1 MSQSPDLNITG
12 PAVLGVSV
20 LGEEIA
26 SVVLDA
32 AGEIV
37 ASNFVD
43 LADDSPE
50 SALTALTELVD
61 SAPFEIDHIVT
72 TCARPDV
79 RAHLDFALHGPGAP
93 AWAAAVVF
101 VDLPAALAQVAGR
114 EGGGVVGVV
123 TLDQS
128 GALATGDTLAL
139 VDATAARTIRTA
151 QVSPA
156 DAHSLSDAAGATA
169 AAALLRPLTAD
180 PSPARFLCVG
190 SGAQLPEVVSAVAA
204 ATGRPAAPV
213 GAPVFAVAQ
222 GATAVVLA
230 DTRAIPV
237 GAAVGG
243 AAVGGAAVGGAAVGH
258 TAPAYATDDAAPTT
272 AIGSHGLRWWAIG
285 GAAGVAALLCLAVL
299 VALFTGVG
307 SETPAAVT
315 STTTV
320 TGTTGE
326 ITVTRAGDPVTQTV
340 VDEQTVTETT
350 TPPTVTR
357 TTAQTVTQTQTQ
369 TQTETQ
375 TATQTVT
382 ESATAT
388 VTENETVYVTTTVI
402 EGPP

>member
-79 RAHLDFALHGPGAP
+79 RAHLDFAVHGPGAP

-114 EGGGVVGVV
+114 EAGGIVGVV
-123 TLDQS
+123 ALDQS
-128 GALATGDTLAL
+128 GALTTGDTLAL

-169 AAALLRPLTAD
+169 AADLLRPLTVD

-204 ATGRPAAPV
+204 ATHRPATAV
-213 GAPVFAVAQ
+213 AAPVFAVAQ

-237 GAAVGG
+237 GAAFGG
-243 AAVGGAAVGGAAVGH
+243 AAIGGAAVGGAAVGH
-258 TAPAYATDDAAPTT
+258 TAPAFADDAAPTT
-272 AIGSHGLRWWAIG
+272 ALGSHGLRWWAIG

-307 SETPAAVT
+307 SETPASVT

-326 ITVTRAGDPVTQTV
+326 VTVTRAGDPVTQTV
-340 VDEQTVTETT
+340 VDQQTVTETA

-369 TQTETQ
+369 TQT
-375 TATQTVT
+375 ATETVT

-388 VTENETVYVTTTVI
+388 VTENETIYETTTVT

>member
-20 LGEEIA
+20 LGEEVA
-26 SVVLDA
+26 SVVLGA

-79 RAHLDFALHGPGAP
+79 RAHLDFALHSPSAP
-93 AWAAAVVF
+93 AWATAVVF
-101 VDLPAALAQVAGR
+101 VDLPAALVQVAGR
-114 EGGGVVGVV
+114 ESGGIVGVV
-123 TLDQS
+123 ALDQS

-169 AAALLRPLTAD
+169 AADLLRPLTVD

-204 ATGRPAAPV
+204 ATNRPTNAVA
-213 GAPVFAVAQ
+213 APVFAVAQ

-237 GAAVGG
+237 GAALGG
-243 AAVGGAAVGGAAVGH
+243 AAIGGAALGH
-258 TAPAYATDDAAPTT
+258 TAPAFADDAAPTT
-272 AIGSHGLRWWAIG
+272 ALGSHGLRWWAIG

-307 SETPAAVT
+307 SESPAAVT

-326 ITVTRAGDPVTQTV
+326 VTVTRAGEPVTQTV
-340 VDEQTVTETT
+340 VDQQTVTETA

-357 TTAQTVTQTQTQ
+357 TTTQTVTQTQTQ
-369 TQTETQ
+369 TA
-375 TATQTVT
+375 TATVT

-388 VTENETVYVTTTVI
+388 VTENETIYETTTVT